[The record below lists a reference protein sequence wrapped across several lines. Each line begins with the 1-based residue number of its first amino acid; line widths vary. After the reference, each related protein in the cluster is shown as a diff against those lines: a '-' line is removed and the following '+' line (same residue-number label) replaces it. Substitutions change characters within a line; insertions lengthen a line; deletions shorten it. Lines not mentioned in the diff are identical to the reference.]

1 MNTKGTNTNDV
12 GSVLTRGVDQAV
24 ATARDKIDSLSDAA
38 KPTVDRITSGAHDVA
53 DQVSSAATQAAK
65 QLRVSSK
72 KLQKMEKRLAK
83 DARGYVRQHPLASLG
98 IALAAG
104 YVVSRVLSSRS
115 ASSSEQ

>member
-12 GSVLTRGVDQAV
+12 GSALTRGVDQAV
-24 ATARDKIDSLSDAA
+24 ATARDKFDSLSDAA

-72 KLQKMEKRLAK
+72 KLQKMEKRLEK
-83 DARGYVRQHPLASLG
+83 SARGYVRQHPVASVG

-104 YVVSRVLSSRS
+104 YVVARLLAPR
-115 ASSSEQ
+115 EDR